1 MAEIDQDKIRNI
13 VAQVLENIKKQGLI
27 DDSEI
32 QKFVPQTS
40 AKGQSGVFPDV
51 ESAVNAGKHAQ
62 KELLAMGMEKRKEII
77 ITIRETG
84 IKNARMLAEMAVQ
97 ETGMGRVEDKVQK
110 NEGAAGF
117 TPGIEDLTSEVKTGN
132 RGMLLVEWMPYGLV
146 CAITPSTNPTSTII
160 HNSICMVS
168 AGNSVIFSPH
178 PLAKECTLKAMM
190 LINDAI
196 VKIGGPENL
205 LVSVADPT
213 LRTAKEM
220 IDHPSVDMIVATG
233 GAGVVRVAL
242 SSGKKALAAGPG
254 NPPVVVDETADI
266 AKSAVH
272 ITNGASFDNNLLCIG
287 EKEVFVVQEVADK
300 LISELVKNGC
310 YLAKGREANAVIDLV
325 TYEGKPNKD
334 YIGKDASYILEKA
347 GIKAPSNTRVVITE
361 TNVDHTLV
369 VGEFLMPVVPI
380 VRVKDFDE
388 ALQFAFESEH
398 GHRHTSIIHSKNID
412 RITKFVQTMRT
423 TVMVVNGCSLAS
435 MGFDAEGIITLTIAG
450 TTGEGYTTPKNFAQQ
465 SRITMVD
472 SVSVFSTGIVKK

>member
-1 MAEIDQDKIRNI
+1 MAEIDQEKIRSI
-13 VAQVLENIKKQGLI
+13 VAQVIENIKKQGLI
-27 DDSEI
+27 DDSDL
-32 QKFVPQTS
+32 QKSSLSSTV
-40 AKGQSGVFPDV
+40 KGQSGVFPDV
-51 ESAVNAGKHAQ
+51 ESAIRSAKYAQ
-62 KELLAMGMEKRKEII
+62 KELVAMGMEKRKEII
-77 ITIRETG
+77 IAIREAG
-84 IKNARMLAEMAVQ
+84 IKNARMLAEMTVQ

-110 NEGAAGF
+110 NEGAAGL

-132 RGMLLVEWMPYGLV
+132 RGMLLVEWTPYGLIN
-146 CAITPSTNPTSTII
+146 AITPSTNPTSTVI
-160 HNSICMVS
+160 HNSICMIS

-178 PLAKECTLKAMM
+178 PLAKECTLRAMT

-213 LRTAKEM
+213 LRTAKEIM
-220 IDHPSVDMIVATG
+220 DHPDVDMIVATG

-254 NPPVVVDETADI
+254 NPPVIVDETADI
-266 AKSAVH
+266 SKSAIH

-300 LISELVKNGC
+300 LIDEMVKNGC
-310 YLAKGREANAVIDLV
+310 YLAKGREATAVADLV
-325 TYEGKPNKD
+325 TEDGKPNKD

-347 GIKAPSNTRVVITE
+347 GIRASSNTRVVILE
-361 TNVDHTLV
+361 TDADHPLV
-369 VGEFLMPVVPI
+369 MQEYLMPVLPI
-380 VRVKDFDE
+380 VKVRNFEE
-388 ALQFAFESEH
+388 ALEYALKAEQGF
-398 GHRHTSIIHSKNID
+398 RHTSIIHSKNID

-435 MGFDAEGIITLTIAG
+435 MGFEAEGIITLTIAG

-472 SVSVFSTGIVKK
+472 SISVFSTGK

>member
-1 MAEIDQDKIRNI
+1 MDQEKIRSI
-13 VAQVLENIKKQGLI
+13 VAQVIENIKKQGLI
-27 DDSEI
+27 DDSDL
-32 QKFVPQTS
+32 QKSSLSSTV
-40 AKGQSGVFPDV
+40 KGQSGVFPNV
-51 ESAVNAGKHAQ
+51 ESAIRSAKYAQ
-62 KELLAMGMEKRKEII
+62 KELVAMGMEKRKEII
-77 ITIRETG
+77 IAIREAG
-84 IKNARMLAEMAVQ
+84 IKNARMLAEMTVQ

-110 NEGAAGF
+110 NEGAAGL

-132 RGMLLVEWMPYGLV
+132 RGMLLVEWTPYGLIN
-146 CAITPSTNPTSTII
+146 AITPSTNPTSTVI
-160 HNSICMVS
+160 HNSICMIS

-178 PLAKECTLKAMM
+178 PLAKECTLRAMT

-213 LRTAKEM
+213 LRTAKEIM
-220 IDHPSVDMIVATG
+220 DHTDVDMIVATG

-254 NPPVVVDETADI
+254 NPPVIVDETADI
-266 AKSAVH
+266 SKSAIH

-300 LISELVKNGC
+300 LIDEMVKNGC
-310 YLAKGREANAVIDLV
+310 YLAKGREATAVADLV
-325 TYEGKPNKD
+325 TEDGKPNKD

-347 GIKAPSNTRVVITE
+347 GIKASSNTRVVILE
-361 TNVDHTLV
+361 TDADHPLV
-369 VGEFLMPVVPI
+369 MQEYLMPVLPI
-380 VRVKDFDE
+380 VKVRNFEE
-388 ALQFAFESEH
+388 ALEYALKAEQGF
-398 GHRHTSIIHSKNID
+398 RHTSIIHSKNID

-435 MGFDAEGIITLTIAG
+435 MGFEAEGIITLTIAG

-472 SVSVFSTGIVKK
+472 SVSVFSTGK

>member
-1 MAEIDQDKIRNI
+1 MAEIDQEKIRSI
-13 VAQVLENIKKQGLI
+13 VAQVIENIKKQGLI
-27 DDSEI
+27 DDSDL
-32 QKFVPQTS
+32 QKSSLSSTV
-40 AKGQSGVFPDV
+40 KGQSGVFPDV
-51 ESAVNAGKHAQ
+51 ESAIRSAKYAQ
-62 KELLAMGMEKRKEII
+62 KELVAMGMEKRKEII
-77 ITIRETG
+77 IAIREAG
-84 IKNARMLAEMAVQ
+84 IKNARMLAEMTVQ

-110 NEGAAGF
+110 NEGAAGL

-132 RGMLLVEWMPYGLV
+132 RGMLLVEWTPYGLIN
-146 CAITPSTNPTSTII
+146 AITPSTNPTSTVI
-160 HNSICMVS
+160 HNSICMIS

-178 PLAKECTLKAMM
+178 PLAKECTLKAMT

-213 LRTAKEM
+213 LRTAKEIM
-220 IDHPSVDMIVATG
+220 DHPDVDMIVATG

-254 NPPVVVDETADI
+254 NPPVIVDETADI
-266 AKSAVH
+266 SKSAIH

-300 LISELVKNGC
+300 LIDEMVKNGC
-310 YLAKGREANAVIDLV
+310 YLAKGREATAVADLV
-325 TYEGKPNKD
+325 TEDGKPNKD

-347 GIKAPSNTRVVITE
+347 GIKASSNTRVVILE
-361 TNVDHTLV
+361 TDADHPLV
-369 VGEFLMPVVPI
+369 MQEYLMPVLPI
-380 VRVKDFDE
+380 VKVRNFEE
-388 ALQFAFESEH
+388 ALEYALKAEQGF
-398 GHRHTSIIHSKNID
+398 RHTSIIHSKNID

-435 MGFDAEGIITLTIAG
+435 MGFEAEGIITLTIAG

-472 SVSVFSTGIVKK
+472 SVSVFSTGK

>member
-1 MAEIDQDKIRNI
+1 MAEIDQEKIRSI
-13 VAQVLENIKKQGLI
+13 VAQVIENIKKQGLI
-27 DDSEI
+27 DDSDL
-32 QKFVPQTS
+32 QKSSLSSTV
-40 AKGQSGVFPDV
+40 KGQSGVFPNV
-51 ESAVNAGKHAQ
+51 ESAIRSAKYAQ
-62 KELLAMGMEKRKEII
+62 KELVAMGMEKRKEII
-77 ITIRETG
+77 IAIREAG
-84 IKNARMLAEMAVQ
+84 IKNARMLAEMTVQ

-110 NEGAAGF
+110 NEGAAGL

-132 RGMLLVEWMPYGLV
+132 RGMLLVEWTPYGLIN
-146 CAITPSTNPTSTII
+146 AITPSTNPTSTVI
-160 HNSICMVS
+160 HNSICMIS

-178 PLAKECTLKAMM
+178 PLAKECTLRAMT

-213 LRTAKEM
+213 LRTAKEIM
-220 IDHPSVDMIVATG
+220 DHTDVDMIVATG

-254 NPPVVVDETADI
+254 NPPVIVDETADI
-266 AKSAVH
+266 SKSAIH

-300 LISELVKNGC
+300 LIDEMVKNGC
-310 YLAKGREANAVIDLV
+310 YLAKGREATAVADLV
-325 TYEGKPNKD
+325 TEDGKPNKD

-347 GIKAPSNTRVVITE
+347 GIKASSNTRVVILE
-361 TNVDHTLV
+361 TDADHPLV
-369 VGEFLMPVVPI
+369 MQEYLMPVLPI
-380 VRVKDFDE
+380 VKVRNFEE
-388 ALQFAFESEH
+388 ALEYALKAEQGF
-398 GHRHTSIIHSKNID
+398 RHTSIIHSKNID

-435 MGFDAEGIITLTIAG
+435 MGFEAEGIITLTIAG

-472 SVSVFSTGIVKK
+472 SVSVFSTGK

>member
-1 MAEIDQDKIRNI
+1 MAEIDQEKIRSI
-13 VAQVLENIKKQGLI
+13 VAQVIENIKKQGLI
-27 DDSEI
+27 DDSDL
-32 QKFVPQTS
+32 QKSSLSSTV
-40 AKGQSGVFPDV
+40 KGQSGVFPDV
-51 ESAVNAGKHAQ
+51 ESAIRSAKYAQ
-62 KELLAMGMEKRKEII
+62 KELVAMGMEKRKEII
-77 ITIRETG
+77 IAIREAG
-84 IKNARMLAEMAVQ
+84 IKNARMLAEMTVQ

-110 NEGAAGF
+110 NEGAAGL

-132 RGMLLVEWMPYGLV
+132 RGMLLVEWTPYGLIN
-146 CAITPSTNPTSTII
+146 AITPSTNPTSTVI
-160 HNSICMVS
+160 HNSICMIS

-178 PLAKECTLKAMM
+178 PLAKECTLKAMT

-213 LRTAKEM
+213 LRTAKEIM
-220 IDHPSVDMIVATG
+220 DHTDVDMIVATG

-254 NPPVVVDETADI
+254 NPPVIVDETADI
-266 AKSAVH
+266 SKSAIH

-300 LISELVKNGC
+300 LIDEMVKNGC
-310 YLAKGREANAVIDLV
+310 YLAKGREATAVADLV
-325 TYEGKPNKD
+325 TEDGKPNKD

-347 GIKAPSNTRVVITE
+347 GIKASSNTRVVILE
-361 TNVDHTLV
+361 TDADHPLV
-369 VGEFLMPVVPI
+369 MQEYLMPVLPI
-380 VRVKDFDE
+380 VKVRNFEE
-388 ALQFAFESEH
+388 ALEYALKAEQGF
-398 GHRHTSIIHSKNID
+398 RHTSIIHSKNID

-435 MGFDAEGIITLTIAG
+435 MGFEAEGIITLTIAG

-472 SVSVFSTGIVKK
+472 SVSVFSTGK

>member
-1 MAEIDQDKIRNI
+1 MAEIDQEKIRSI
-13 VAQVLENIKKQGLI
+13 VAQVIENIKKQGLI
-27 DDSEI
+27 DDSDL
-32 QKFVPQTS
+32 QKS
-40 AKGQSGVFPDV
+40 SLSSIIKGQSGVFPDV
-51 ESAVNAGKHAQ
+51 ESAIRSAKYAQ
-62 KELLAMGMEKRKEII
+62 KELVAMGMEKRKEII
-77 ITIRETG
+77 IAIREAG
-84 IKNARMLAEMAVQ
+84 IKNARMLAEMTVQ

-110 NEGAAGF
+110 NEGAAGL

-132 RGMLLVEWMPYGLV
+132 RGMLLVEWTPYGLIN
-146 CAITPSTNPTSTII
+146 AITPSTNPTSTVI
-160 HNSICMVS
+160 HNSICMIS

-178 PLAKECTLKAMM
+178 PLAKECTLKAMT

-196 VKIGGPENL
+196 VKVGGPENL

-213 LRTAKEM
+213 LRTAKEIM
-220 IDHPSVDMIVATG
+220 DHPDVDMIVATG

-254 NPPVVVDETADI
+254 NPPVIVDETADI
-266 AKSAVH
+266 SKSAIH

-300 LISELVKNGC
+300 LIDEMVKNGC
-310 YLAKGREANAVIDLV
+310 YLAKGREATAVADLV
-325 TYEGKPNKD
+325 TEDGKPNKD

-347 GIKAPSNTRVVITE
+347 GIRASSNTRVVILE
-361 TNVDHTLV
+361 TDADHPLV
-369 VGEFLMPVVPI
+369 MHEYLMPVLPI
-380 VRVKDFDE
+380 VKVRNFEE
-388 ALQFAFESEH
+388 ALEYALKAEQGF
-398 GHRHTSIIHSKNID
+398 RHTSIIHSKNID

-435 MGFDAEGIITLTIAG
+435 MGFEAEGIITLTIAG

-472 SVSVFSTGIVKK
+472 SVSVFSTGK